1 MSTVADNTR
10 LEEPNAM
17 EPIVDKTGKATQ
29 VFLNLVRR
37 LQRDPSY
44 TLAKLPRPLIGLRI
58 FVSDATGGGCPCYG
72 DGTNFRRYSN
82 DAIVS

>member
-1 MSTVADNTR
+1 MSQQAPNVLVRIVGPNG
-10 LEEPNAM
+10 EP
-17 EPIVDKTGKATQ
+17 TQ
-29 VFLNLVRR
+29 VFSDYLVS
-37 LQRDPSY
+37 LGQDTVF
-44 TLAKLPRPLIGLRI
+44 TLSTLPRPLVGLRI